1 MKKVL
6 ILGANGDIGK
16 YLVDYLSCQVEE
28 PFEIIASGRSNADFS
43 KYDNVEY
50 IRVDITNQKD
60 FDRLPSDIYAVID
73 LAGMM
78 PARMEGFHPE
88 QYIKTNIEGT
98 LNVLEF
104 CKNNAVD
111 RIIYTQSFGDIKDYG
126 DTMVELK
133 PDLNPKY
140 KYDTDHSVYVV
151 SKNTAVELIKC
162 YHAIYK
168 LKSFILR
175 LPNIYFWS
183 KNDTFYVD
191 GKIKKIAWRYII
203 EQAEKGN
210 DIEVWGDYSRVKDMI
225 YVKDLCQMIY
235 LSCLV
240 DRDYGHYNVGTGIG
254 TSLLEQIKGIVN
266 VFGKDKKSNLIFM
279 PDKPNAPQYI
289 MNIENATADLGYL
302 PKYNYLDMLNDMK
315 KEKEKLENN
324 EK

>member
-1 MKKVL
+1 MKKIL

-16 YLVDYLSCQVEE
+16 YLVEYLLTQVSEK
-28 PFEIIASGRSNADFS
+28 FEIIASGRREAAFS
-43 KYDNVEY
+43 EYENVKY
-50 IRVDITNQKD
+50 IRVDITKKED
-60 FDRLPSDIYAVID
+60 FEQLPTDVYAVID

-104 CKNNAVD
+104 CKKNAVD
-111 RIIYTQSFGDIKDYG
+111 RIVYTQSFGDIKDYG
-126 DTMVELK
+126 DTIIDLK
-133 PDLNPKY
+133 PDMIPKY

-162 YHAIYK
+162 YHALYK
-168 LKSFILR
+168 LKSFIFR

-191 GKIKKIAWRYII
+191 GKRKRIAWRYIV

-210 DIEVWGDYSRVKDMI
+210 DIEVWGDYTRVKDMV

-240 DRDYGHYNVGTGIG
+240 NKDYGHYNVGTGIG
-254 TSLLEQIKGIVN
+254 TSLLEQINGIIS
-266 VFGKDKKSNLIFM
+266 VFGRDKKSNLVFM
-279 PDKPNAPQYI
+279 PEKPNAPQYI
-289 MNIENATADLGYL
+289 MNIENATADLGYI
-302 PKYNYLDMLNDMK
+302 PKYHYLEMLHDMK
-315 KEKEKLENN
+315 IEKEKLENH
-324 EK
+324 E

>member
-1 MKKVL
+1 MKKLL

-16 YLVDYLSCQVEE
+16 YLVDYLSCQVKE

-50 IRVDITNQKD
+50 IRIDITNPKD

-78 PARMEGFHPE
+78 PARMDGFHPE

-98 LNVLEF
+98 FNVLEF

-126 DTMVELK
+126 DTTVELK
-133 PDLNPKY
+133 PDMIPNF

-162 YHAIYK
+162 YHALYK
-168 LKSFILR
+168 LKSFIFR

-191 GKIKKIAWRYII
+191 GKLKKIAWRYIV

-210 DIEVWGDYSRVKDMI
+210 DIEVWGDYSRVKDMV

-240 DRDYGHYNVGTGIG
+240 DKDYGHYNVGTGIG

-279 PDKPNAPQYI
+279 PDNPNAPQYI

-315 KEKEKLENN
+315 KEKEKLESN

>member
-104 CKNNAVD
+104 CKNTAVD

-168 LKSFILR
+168 LKSFIFR

>member
-104 CKNNAVD
+104 CKNTGVD

-168 LKSFILR
+168 LKSFIFR

>member
-1 MKKVL
+1 
-6 ILGANGDIGK
+6 
-16 YLVDYLSCQVEE
+16 
-28 PFEIIASGRSNADFS
+28 
-43 KYDNVEY
+43 
-50 IRVDITNQKD
+50 
-60 FDRLPSDIYAVID
+60 
-73 LAGMM
+73 MM

-191 GKIKKIAWRYII
+191 GKIKK
-203 EQAEKGN
+203 
-210 DIEVWGDYSRVKDMI
+210 
-225 YVKDLCQMIY
+225 
-235 LSCLV
+235 
-240 DRDYGHYNVGTGIG
+240 
-254 TSLLEQIKGIVN
+254 
-266 VFGKDKKSNLIFM
+266 
-279 PDKPNAPQYI
+279 
-289 MNIENATADLGYL
+289 
-302 PKYNYLDMLNDMK
+302 
-315 KEKEKLENN
+315 
-324 EK
+324 

>member
-16 YLVDYLSCQVEE
+16 YLVDYLSCQVKE

-104 CKNNAVD
+104 CKKNAVD

>member
-104 CKNNAVD
+104 CKKNAVD